1 MKNLSETL
9 CLADALVIDAARSP
23 MCTPYTGKATSYTT
37 GKPID
42 AFSSDAVW
50 NGDGDGRQSEI
61 MTTAANC
68 VTKIK
73 AAADQVFDHAP
84 TLKALSYEMA
94 KRSEDFH
101 HHLHQHFNV
110 DQKTLAALNLPEDDI
125 LLLFSD
131 VFRLIVER
139 WHTEYL
145 GIPDV
150 TADLDAVDRLT
161 DLIWAAGK
169 VHMIMQEFRDHKFK
183 HHSIVQSAFV
193 RFLTRKTG
201 DNSSAGL
208 ATKIAAL
215 AKEVKAAATSAT
227 QAKRESGEALNK
239 AKSTND
245 ALDHYVKKNN
255 LSK

>member
-1 MKNLSETL
+1 
-9 CLADALVIDAARSP
+9 
-23 MCTPYTGKATSYTT
+23 
-37 GKPID
+37 
-42 AFSSDAVW
+42 
-50 NGDGDGRQSEI
+50 
-61 MTTAANC
+61 
-68 VTKIK
+68 
-73 AAADQVFDHAP
+73 
-84 TLKALSYEMA
+84 
-94 KRSEDFH
+94 
-101 HHLHQHFNV
+101 
-110 DQKTLAALNLPEDDI
+110 LAALKLPEEDDI

-139 WHTEYL
+139 WYTEYL

-150 TADLDAVDRLT
+150 TADADLDAVDRLT
-161 DLIWAAGK
+161 DLIWATGK
-169 VHMIMQEFRDHKFK
+169 VHMIMQEFRDHKVK

-208 ATKIAAL
+208 STKIAAL

-227 QAKRESGEALNK
+227 QAKRESNKALNK

-245 ALDHYVKKNN
+245 AIDNLVKKNS